1 MKSMTGYGRATAR
14 TERYE
19 ITAEVHSVNHRY
31 LETSVRLPRSFSYL
45 EGKIK
50 EQVQQA
56 VSRGKVEV
64 ALTMQS
70 IGSKDT
76 TVEINHDVVMA
87 YLRAVAAENELL
99 RESGLPKNQIVLGT
113 AGSES
118 GGATDALPLSTLL
131 RIPDAFQVQQVAE
144 DADVIWSEVQPVVTE
159 ALQQFV
165 TMRQTEGERL
175 AADVASHLENL
186 ESMTNRVEQLVP
198 ETVQQYYDKLY
209 KKITELLGDRTVEE
223 SRLVTETAVVAEKIA
238 VDEELVRLHSHIAQ
252 FRGFL
257 ESTEPTGRKMDFL
270 VQEMNREVNTT
281 GSKSQSLEITKL
293 VVDMKSEIEKI
304 REQIRIKSKRI
315 FIPFIRSES
324 IQPSEY
330 INRFTLIIYLFF
342 KAYKWNLINSHTCIC
357 IFLCLH
363 RLIQQAHFPIQVLIR
378 IHRTY
383 LM

>member
-1 MKSMTGYGRATAR
+1 MGYVQFHKECDRSEKYDGLRACYGSGGKVLEYR
-14 TERYE
+14 G
-19 ITAEVHSVNHRY
+19 HDVNHRY

-165 TMRQTEGERL
+165 TMRQTEGERMW
-175 AADVASHLENL
+175 HLIW
-186 ESMTNRVEQLVP
+186 
-198 ETVQQYYDKLY
+198 
-209 KKITELLGDRTVEE
+209 KIW
-223 SRLVTETAVVAEKIA
+223 S
-238 VDEELVRLHSHIAQ
+238 
-252 FRGFL
+252 
-257 ESTEPTGRKMDFL
+257 P
-270 VQEMNREVNTT
+270 
-281 GSKSQSLEITKL
+281 
-293 VVDMKSEIEKI
+293 
-304 REQIRIKSKRI
+304 
-315 FIPFIRSES
+315 
-324 IQPSEY
+324 
-330 INRFTLIIYLFF
+330 
-342 KAYKWNLINSHTCIC
+342 
-357 IFLCLH
+357 
-363 RLIQQAHFPIQVLIR
+363 
-378 IHRTY
+378 
-383 LM
+383 

>member
-209 KKITELLGDRTVEE
+209 KKITELL
-223 SRLVTETAVVAEKIA
+223 TETAVVAEKIA

-304 REQIRIKSKRI
+304 REQIQNI
-315 FIPFIRSES
+315 E
-324 IQPSEY
+324 
-330 INRFTLIIYLFF
+330 
-342 KAYKWNLINSHTCIC
+342 
-357 IFLCLH
+357 
-363 RLIQQAHFPIQVLIR
+363 
-378 IHRTY
+378 
-383 LM
+383 